1 MVDIISKKDLEK
13 YYISE
18 NHSIKDSAVFFGV
31 SVSSIKKLLKN
42 YGIKKEL
49 ESVKALKK
57 ETCNKKYGGNAPSC
71 SADVVNKMKT
81 TKEEKYGDSGY
92 NNIKK
97 IKETNLNKYGVENI
111 SQASVYK
118 DNIESIRE
126 KAKETCIEKYGTEK
140 YWLNNSTQEKAK
152 QGREKARETCLKKY
166 GTEYYSQ
173 SEKFKRLQKER
184 TEKTRKTCLEK
195 YGVINVSLVDE
206 ISLKKHF
213 VYKYDGI
220 VFDSSWELALWI
232 YCKDHGEEIE
242 RNPIKYEYFFEDKK
256 YYYIPDFKYKGK
268 IIEIKGPQFFE
279 GDKMICP
286 FNRKLDGLFEAKHT
300 CMKKYGV
307 EIWGKKE
314 LDFVLNYIKESY
326 GIKYLQEYRYKK

>member
-1 MVDIISKKDLEK
+1 M
-13 YYISE
+13 
-18 NHSIKDSAVFFGV
+18 
-31 SVSSIKKLLKN
+31 
-42 YGIKKEL
+42 
-49 ESVKALKK
+49 KA
-57 ETCNKKYGGNAPSC
+57 
-71 SADVVNKMKT
+71 

-92 NNIKK
+92 NNIEK

-126 KAKETCIEKYGTEK
+126 KAKETCIEKYGTE
-140 YWLNNSTQEKAK
+140 
-152 QGREKARETCLKKY
+152 
-166 GTEYYSQ
+166 YYSQ

-195 YGVINVSLVDE
+195 YGVVNVSLADE

-286 FNRKLDGLFEAKHT
+286 FDRKFDGLFEAKHT

>member
-1 MVDIISKKDLEK
+1 MISKKDLEK

-31 SVSSIKKLLKN
+31 NASFIKKLLKN
-42 YGIKKEL
+42 YGIKKGL
-49 ESVKALKK
+49 ESIVALRK
-57 ETCNKKYGGNAPSC
+57 ETCNKKYGGNAPAC
-71 SADVVNKMKT
+71 SVDVVNKMKA

-111 SQASVYK
+111 SQASIYK

-126 KAKETCIEKYGTEK
+126 KAKETCVEKYGTEK
-140 YWLNNSTQEKAK
+140 YWLNNSIQERAK
-152 QGREKARETCLKKY
+152 KGREKARETCLKRY

-173 SEKFKRLQKER
+173 SEKFKGLEKER

-195 YGVINVSLVDE
+195 YGVVQIF
-206 ISLKKHF
+206 LKKHL

-242 RNPIKYEYFFEDKK
+242 KNPVKYEYFFEDKK
-256 YYYIPDFKYKGK
+256 YYYIPDFKYRGK

-286 FNRKLDGLFEAKHT
+286 FDRKFDGLFEAKHT
-300 CMKKYGV
+300 CMKEHGV
-307 EIWGKKE
+307 EIWGKKNW
-314 LDFVLNYIKESY
+314 VLLWTILKNFM
-326 GIKYLQEYRYKK
+326 G